1 MPVSYTHLDVYK
13 RQQELRDL
21 LEEIGGSKVIDIW
34 RTSDVRSGRE
44 DKIWLNALVKK
55 RQ

>member
-1 MPVSYTHLDVYK
+1 M
-13 RQQELRDL
+13 
-21 LEEIGGSKVIDIW
+21 EEIGGSKVIDIW